1 MVGIVLFAPPRAD
14 FHVRGPKPGREPH
27 RLSGPE
33 QHECFPP
40 APHATGMVGAQMPL
54 PIAVYVDVS
63 NSGLP
68 LWQVVPL
75 TFLGAMPS

>member
-1 MVGIVLFAPPRAD
+1 MVGT
-14 FHVRGPKPGREPH
+14 E
-27 RLSGPE
+27 
-33 QHECFPP
+33 
-40 APHATGMVGAQMPL
+40 MPF

-75 TFLGAMPS
+75 TFLGCGIAYGLIFGTIVLFRLPG

>member
-1 MVGIVLFAPPRAD
+1 
-14 FHVRGPKPGREPH
+14 
-27 RLSGPE
+27 
-33 QHECFPP
+33 
-40 APHATGMVGAQMPL
+40 MPL